1 MENELGIDN
10 LFTGY
15 EIETLF
21 DQEPEEHQEPVTQE
35 PGNDT
40 EKEITTE
47 VDPNTLFDGLSESVG
62 SEENTESGENQSQQ
76 EGATSPDNFYSS
88 IAKACKDDDV
98 LPELEELDVESCKS
112 SDDFA
117 ELLNRVVDQRV
128 DARTK
133 RVEDALSAGLAP
145 QQVNNYEKILDEF
158 ESITEEQLT
167 AEGERADNL
176 RKQLMLLDYKNRGF
190 SEEKAMRWINQS
202 FEAGTEIE
210 DAKDALA
217 SSKKFY
223 QEKYNEVIAEGKE
236 IQRKQKEEVKK
247 QSEALKKSILEDNKI
262 FGEIDVDSKT
272 RQKVYDVIS
281 KPKYKDEDGNFL
293 TELQKYQKENRTEFL
308 KYFGLFY
315 TMTDGFKDLGKL
327 VKGKVTRE
335 VNKSLKSLESK
346 INSTSRN
353 SSGQLNFVNNKDAE
367 SVYRDFRIDI

>member
-1 MENELGIDN
+1 
-10 LFTGY
+10 
-15 EIETLF
+15 
-21 DQEPEEHQEPVTQE
+21 
-35 PGNDT
+35 
-40 EKEITTE
+40 
-47 VDPNTLFDGLSESVG
+47 
-62 SEENTESGENQSQQ
+62 
-76 EGATSPDNFYSS
+76 
-88 IAKACKDDDV
+88 
-98 LPELEELDVESCKS
+98 
-112 SDDFA
+112 
-117 ELLNRVVDQRV
+117 
-128 DARTK
+128 
-133 RVEDALSAGLAP
+133 
-145 QQVNNYEKILDEF
+145 
-158 ESITEEQLT
+158 
-167 AEGERADNL
+167 
-176 RKQLMLLDYKNRGF
+176 MLLDYKNRGF

-223 QEKYNEVIAEGKE
+223 QEKYDEVIAEGKE
-236 IQRKQKEEVKK
+236 IQRKQKEEIKK

-293 TELQKYQKENRTEFL
+293 TELQKYQKENSTEFL